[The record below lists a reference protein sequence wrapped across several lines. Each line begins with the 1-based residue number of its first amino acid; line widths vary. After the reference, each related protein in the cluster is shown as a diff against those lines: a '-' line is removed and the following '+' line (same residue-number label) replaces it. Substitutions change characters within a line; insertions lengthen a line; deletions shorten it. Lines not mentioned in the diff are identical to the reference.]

1 MNAKSAM
8 KPFFFWGGGGVDF
21 CIPRSEER
29 KFLSE
34 FSINFIGNK

>member
-8 KPFFFWGGGGVDF
+8 KPFFLEGGGVDF

>member
-8 KPFFFWGGGGVDF
+8 KPFFLGGGVDF

>member
-1 MNAKSAM
+1 MNAKSAL
-8 KPFFFWGGGGVDF
+8 KPFFLGGGGVDF